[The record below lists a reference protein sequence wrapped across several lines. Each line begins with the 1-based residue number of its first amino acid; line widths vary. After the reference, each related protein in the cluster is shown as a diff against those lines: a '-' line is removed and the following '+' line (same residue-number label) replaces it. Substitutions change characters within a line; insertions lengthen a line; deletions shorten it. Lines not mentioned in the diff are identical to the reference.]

1 MIKSTWKKAMCIGLS
16 LLMVAG
22 TLTAAPKKKKGDNP
36 FKNQPKEKNSKN
48 KVWNFKDM
56 NVIVADWWTAEDIPD
71 PVSQAEEDQ
80 RAWQDWIQETY
91 KFTMRNLGISSWNAH
106 PQNVANFC
114 TTGGE
119 ENYVFVID
127 GRSAGPGLKANLFY
141 DLSKVTSI
149 DWSKDKWD
157 QATKQKLSKG
167 SSFYAMR
174 AISPEPRGGVF
185 FNKRLLQEAGIDPDS
200 IYDMQAN
207 GTWTWETFEEMCKK
221 CTRDLDN
228 DGVNDIYAM
237 ASLSTEFCYLA
248 LDSNSAS
255 LIGRGA
261 DGKLFNNAGSDNS
274 MEAWNWIR
282 HMVDN
287 YEMPSPEGANWDW
300 MYTAFANGETAFTID
315 QEYTVQVGGRYHDM
329 KDDYG
334 FVCFPMGP
342 KGDGKYKTLHDDN
355 MYIIPGSYDDE
366 TAQNIAKAFDLWTDP
381 VPGYEGSDTWK
392 ESYYPMFRDER
403 AVDETLALML
413 ENANPRFDTLVAG
426 FNAGS
431 FVWNFWGGW
440 ATPQEQYEATKNE
453 WQALIN
459 DANR

>member
-1 MIKSTWKKAMCIGLS
+1 
-16 LLMVAG
+16 
-22 TLTAAPKKKKGDNP
+22 
-36 FKNQPKEKNSKN
+36 
-48 KVWNFKDM
+48 
-56 NVIVADWWTAEDIPD
+56 
-71 PVSQAEEDQ
+71 
-80 RAWQDWIQETY
+80 
-91 KFTMRNLGISSWNAH
+91 
-106 PQNVANFC
+106 
-114 TTGGE
+114 
-119 ENYVFVID
+119 
-127 GRSAGPGLKANLFY
+127 
-141 DLSKVTSI
+141 
-149 DWSKDKWD
+149 
-157 QATKQKLSKG
+157 
-167 SSFYAMR
+167 
-174 AISPEPRGGVF
+174 
-185 FNKRLLQEAGIDPDS
+185 
-200 IYDMQAN
+200 
-207 GTWTWETFEEMCKK
+207 MCKK

-381 VPGYEGSDTWK
+381 VPGYEDSDTWK

-413 ENANPRFDTLVAG
+413 ENANPRYDTLVAG
-426 FNAGS
+426 FNSGS

>member
-1 MIKSTWKKAMCIGLS
+1 
-16 LLMVAG
+16 
-22 TLTAAPKKKKGDNP
+22 
-36 FKNQPKEKNSKN
+36 
-48 KVWNFKDM
+48 
-56 NVIVADWWTAEDIPD
+56 
-71 PVSQAEEDQ
+71 
-80 RAWQDWIQETY
+80 
-91 KFTMRNLGISSWNAH
+91 
-106 PQNVANFC
+106 
-114 TTGGE
+114 
-119 ENYVFVID
+119 
-127 GRSAGPGLKANLFY
+127 
-141 DLSKVTSI
+141 
-149 DWSKDKWD
+149 
-157 QATKQKLSKG
+157 
-167 SSFYAMR
+167 MR

-255 LIGRGA
+255 LIGRGP